1 MSIIATKISGRQ
13 IIDGTVERAR
23 LSSGVT
29 TELDG
34 LRTDLTKAEENL
46 AFPLAHIFEN
56 NSQVYSNGRPGV
68 VDPSALIRDGWYFQ
82 NSTAGHKVNWYYYDG
97 SLTNVSVANFSAY
110 AVVTLDSITST
121 PFLVVG
127 TVPTG
132 SGDAF
137 PGFYKSSRAF
147 LIPNGSAV
155 VGRKYLIYFGQN
167 PNVHT
172 DLPRIQLSVGPTN
185 GAFGS
190 GERVAFVALHTDSG
204 SSANNVKILVERL
217 GVNATTFKQ
226 EYELRIRHATQVALD
241 DALSQIAALQ
251 AVIPVVREIP
261 SGSVNGSNT
270 VFTLAYTPRVGS
282 EMVFLNGLL
291 QEPGVDGD
299 YTISGGTIT
308 LNSAPQTGW
317 RLLVSYTR

>member
-1 MSIIATKISGRQ
+1 MSIVTRISGKQ
-13 IIDGTVERAR
+13 ILDATIERVK
-23 LSSGVT
+23 LDSGVT

-34 LRTDLTKAEENL
+34 LRTDLGKVEENL
-46 AFPLAHIFEN
+46 AFPVAHIFEN
-56 NSQVYSNGRPGV
+56 NAQVYANGRPGV
-68 VDPSALIRDGWYFQ
+68 IDPSALIRDGWYFQ
-82 NSTAGHKVNWYYYDG
+82 NSTAGHKVNWYFYDG

-147 LIPNGSAV
+147 LIPNGAAV
-155 VGRKYLIYFGQN
+155 VGTKYLIYFGQN

-172 DLPRIQLSVGPTN
+172 DLPRIQLTVGPTN
-185 GAFGS
+185 GSFNS
-190 GERVAFVALHTDSG
+190 SERVGFVALHTDSG
-204 SSANNVKILVERL
+204 SSVNNVKILAERL

-241 DALSQIAALQ
+241 AALSQIAALQ
-251 AVIPVVREIP
+251 SVIQVVREAP
-261 SGSVNGSNT
+261 SGAVNGSNA
-270 VFTLAYTPRVGS
+270 VFTLAHTPRVGT
-282 EMVFLNGLL
+282 EHVFLNGLL
-291 QEPGVDGD
+291 QEPGVSGD

-308 LNSAPQTGW
+308 FSTPPTSGW
-317 RLLVSYTR
+317 SLFVSYTR